1 MKLNKKMLSGIVVI
15 LLILTG
21 NYVVMDT
28 AKETPSEHQADNR
41 ASIEV
46 QRVIDGDTIVF
57 KEAGQEYKM
66 RLLLI
71 DTPESSTTKT
81 GSVQPYG
88 KEAKEFLI
96 NYLKGKTLT
105 IEYEP
110 TQKRTDKYGRVL
122 AYLFADGTLVQE
134 ILVQEGLA
142 RVGYEEGKEVYLDQ
156 LLAAE
161 QVAAR
166 EQLNIWSIK
175 NYVGEYGFNEK

>member
-110 TQKRTDKYGRVL
+110 TQKRIDKYGRVL

-142 RVGYEEGKEVYLDQ
+142 RVGYEEGQEVYLDQ